1 MLNKNALKKFAIESR
16 RELIEKIKLKAF
28 QYGIEEGKIKKTE
41 IESSDSVVVNGRPLS
56 KIEKEQRKKL
66 IDKIIEFNK
75 QGEDGYKRVIE
86 EVAYTWFNRFIAL
99 RFMEVNNYLPIKMR
113 ALSSS
118 NPESI
123 EPDLIKE
130 ALRVDLPVDK
140 QRVYE
145 MKMNNDLDGLFK
157 YMIILLCNSLN
168 KSLPFLFE
176 KIGDY
181 TELLF
186 PDGLLNDGAFVRRLT
201 DVNVIP
207 EEDWKNVEIIGWMYQ
222 FYIAEEKDRVIK
234 AKQRYKKE
242 EIPYAT
248 QLFTPDWIV
257 RYMVQNSLGRYWI
270 ESHPEHSDLK
280 NEWEFYL
287 ENPNKE
293 PDFEKKLAPFINRD
307 LNVED
312 IKCFDPA
319 CGSGHILVYMFDVL
333 YRIYE
338 KCGYFKSEIP
348 KLIIEKNLYGLDI
361 DDRAYQLACFSVIM
375 KGMEYNNKL
384 LSIIEKEGIELN
396 IASIQETN
404 SLTNDDIVYI
414 AGESSGENYEKTREL
429 IEKFRDAKIYGS
441 LIRIDEFDEEFFNK
455 RLEHIMNNPPKDL
468 MEEEKRKKVLE
479 LLPLLIKQAKIMT
492 KTYDILVT
500 NPPYIGNKFLNPL
513 LSEFISKYY
522 SDVKSD
528 IFSAFI
534 VYSFSKVKPNGQLG
548 FMTPFVW
555 MFIQSYEKL
564 RHIIIYNK
572 TISSLIQLE
581 YSGFEEAT
589 VPICTFTLRNYYVDI
604 RGEYIRL
611 SDFPGAEN
619 QPIKTLEAIKNP
631 NVSYRYTAYS
641 KNFEKIPGMPIAYW
655 VSEKF
660 IINFQKG
667 EKLGEIVPVRKG
679 MDTGDNSKYLRLWHE
694 VDFNKTIMINSNFK
708 WVAYNKGGEFR
719 KWYGNNEW
727 VINWENDGFE
737 LKNSKANIRS
747 QSFYFKQSITW
758 SALTSSKLSFRYSY
772 KNSIFDSAGS
782 SFFPNESNM
791 FYLLGL
797 MNTNIMQKYAEI
809 INPTLNYGAGSIALC
824 PIFNSYT
831 NKHIIDSLVKQNI
844 EISKT
849 DWDSFETSWDFK
861 RHPLLIHKNGAK
873 TIEEAF
879 KNWSEFAEKQFYK
892 LKANEEELNRIFIEI
907 YGLQDELTP
916 EVDEKDVTVRKA
928 DLERDIKSFISYA
941 VGCMFG
947 RYSLDQDGLVFA
959 GGEFDYS
966 KYKTFK
972 PVEDN
977 IIPVLDD
984 VYFENDI
991 VSRFVEFVKITFG
1004 EETLSENL
1012 DYIADVLGRKNGETA
1027 KDAIRRY
1034 FLNDFYKDH
1043 VQTYKKRPIYWLFT
1057 SGDQKVFNCLIYM
1070 HRYDKTLLS
1079 RIRVNYLHEFQDK
1092 LDIQKKLLI
1101 DIMKDDSCSKKEKKE
1116 AEKKLKNLEKKINE
1130 LKKYDEILHHKADMQ
1145 IEIDLDDGVAA
1156 NYEKFKELLAP
1167 IK

>member
-118 NPESI
+118 NPESV

-201 DVNVIP
+201 DVNIIP

-222 FYIAEEKDRVIK
+222 FYIAEEKDRVFAQK
-234 AKQRYKKE
+234 TKHRKD
-242 EIPYAT
+242 EIPFVT

-319 CGSGHILVYMFDVL
+319 CGSGHILVYIFDVL

-414 AGESSGENYEKTREL
+414 AGASSGENYEKTKEF

-441 LIRIDEFDEEFFNK
+441 LIKIDEFDEEFFNK

-468 MEEEKRKKVLE
+468 FENQRRDKVIE
-479 LLPLLIKQAKIMT
+479 LLPRLIKQARIMRQR
-492 KTYDILVT
+492 YDILVT
-500 NPPYIGNKFLNPL
+500 NPPYIG
-513 LSEFISKYY
+513 SK
-522 SDVKSD
+522 
-528 IFSAFI
+528 
-534 VYSFSKVKPNGQLG
+534 N
-548 FMTPFVW
+548 MN
-555 MFIQSYEKL
+555 EKL
-564 RHIIIYNK
+564 
-572 TISSLIQLE
+572 
-581 YSGFEEAT
+581 SG
-589 VPICTFTLRNYYVDI
+589 
-604 RGEYIRL
+604 
-611 SDFPGAEN
+611 
-619 QPIKTLEAIKNP
+619 
-631 NVSYRYTAYS
+631 
-641 KNFEKIPGMPIAYW
+641 
-655 VSEKF
+655 
-660 IINFQKG
+660 
-667 EKLGEIVPVRKG
+667 
-679 MDTGDNSKYLRLWHE
+679 YL
-694 VDFNKTIMINSNFK
+694 K
-708 WVAYNKGGEFR
+708 
-719 KWYGNNEW
+719 
-727 VINWENDGFE
+727 
-737 LKNSKANIRS
+737 
-747 QSFYFKQSITW
+747 
-758 SALTSSKLSFRYSY
+758 
-772 KNSIFDSAGS
+772 
-782 SFFPNESNM
+782 
-791 FYLLGL
+791 
-797 MNTNIMQKYAEI
+797 
-809 INPTLNYGAGSIALC
+809 
-824 PIFNSYT
+824 
-831 NKHIIDSLVKQNI
+831 
-844 EISKT
+844 
-849 DWDSFETSWDFK
+849 
-861 RHPLLIHKNGAK
+861 
-873 TIEEAF
+873 
-879 KNWSEFAEKQFYK
+879 
-892 LKANEEELNRIFIEI
+892 
-907 YGLQDELTP
+907 
-916 EVDEKDVTVRKA
+916 
-928 DLERDIKSFISYA
+928 
-941 VGCMFG
+941 
-947 RYSLDQDGLVFA
+947 
-959 GGEFDYS
+959 
-966 KYKTFK
+966 
-972 PVEDN
+972 
-977 IIPVLDD
+977 
-984 VYFENDI
+984 
-991 VSRFVEFVKITFG
+991 
-1004 EETLSENL
+1004 
-1012 DYIADVLGRKNGETA
+1012 
-1027 KDAIRRY
+1027 
-1034 FLNDFYKDH
+1034 
-1043 VQTYKKRPIYWLFT
+1043 
-1057 SGDQKVFNCLIYM
+1057 
-1070 HRYDKTLLS
+1070 
-1079 RIRVNYLHEFQDK
+1079 
-1092 LDIQKKLLI
+1092 
-1101 DIMKDDSCSKKEKKE
+1101 
-1116 AEKKLKNLEKKINE
+1116 
-1130 LKKYDEILHHKADMQ
+1130 
-1145 IEIDLDDGVAA
+1145 
-1156 NYEKFKELLAP
+1156 EKFKDSKSDTCTAFMELDDYYLKDNGFLAM
-1167 IK
+1167 INQNSWMFLSSFENLRKKIINNRVIYSMLHLGH